1 MREYAKYKEHY
12 KLTENSVIIIE
23 MELNRNG
30 WDCVVWMASSIQGAM
45 KTIVYTKHL
54 PPDLSMRNAVKQ
66 IRLEVKEMFYAIAK
80 SVEAQFLEAS
90 EDV

>member
-1 MREYAKYKEHY
+1 MRQYAKYREHY
-12 KLTENSVIIIE
+12 KITEHSVIIIE
-23 MELNRNG
+23 MELTRNG
-30 WDCVVWMASSIQGAM
+30 WECVVWMASSIQGAM

-54 PPDLSMRNAVKQ
+54 SSDLSMRNAVKQ
-66 IRLEVKEMFYAIAK
+66 IRSEVKEMFYTLAK